1 MEGSDG
7 RRGEGWGGDQRTWR
21 GRARGG
27 RQVGSRL
34 REVGGDGRVHAKG
47 REISA
52 GEKPECLGRCEATET
67 DSTVRD
73 VPPARI
79 VPASLVR

>member
-1 MEGSDG
+1 VEGSDG
-7 RRGEGWGGDQRTWR
+7 RRGEGWGGDRRTWR

-34 REVGGDGRVHAKG
+34 RGVGGDRRVHAKG

-52 GEKPECLGRCEATET
+52 RGKPECLGWCEATET

-73 VPPARI
+73 VLRAGI
-79 VPASLVR
+79 VPV